1 MTRDSDRNNAGQ
13 GKREHGWV
21 GLAICRYG
29 NLVERLTVLPREA
42 NIITLLAKTR
52 FDQCHH
58 RDFKSKH

>member
-1 MTRDSDRNNAGQ
+1 M
-13 GKREHGWV
+13 
-21 GLAICRYG
+21 AIYIYRYG
-29 NLVERLTVLPREA
+29 NLVERLIGLPREA